1 LAEVQMMGDTIT
13 PTTPPETG
21 RSRLTRS
28 KRDRVVA
35 GVCGGLGSYF
45 AVDPVVFRIAFVV
58 LALSGWGGGVL
69 LYVIAWLVMPEGS
82 ETEPATAY
90 RPRQGAT
97 FIGLAL
103 ILAGGVALID
113 RILPNFDLMFWPLA
127 VIAVGVAVLIG
138 GDRNDRAA

>member
-1 LAEVQMMGDTIT
+1 MMGDTIT
-13 PTTPPETG
+13 RTTPPETG
-21 RSRLTRS
+21 RPRLTRS
-28 KRDRVVA
+28 RSDRVVA

-82 ETEPATAY
+82 EGEPVADY
-90 RPRQGAT
+90 RPRQGAR

-103 ILAGGVALID
+103 ILVGGVALIE
-113 RILPNFDLMFWPLA
+113 RILPDFDLMFWPVA
-127 VIAVGVAVLIG
+127 IIAVGVAVLLG
-138 GDRNDRAA
+138 GDRHDRAA

>member
-1 LAEVQMMGDTIT
+1 MMGDTIT
-13 PTTPPETG
+13 RTNPPETG
-21 RSRLTRS
+21 RPRLTRS
-28 KRDRVVA
+28 KSDRVVA

-69 LYVIAWLVMPEGS
+69 LYIIAWLVMPEGS
-82 ETEPATAY
+82 ETEPVVGY
-90 RPRQGAT
+90 RPQQGAR

-113 RILPNFDLMFWPLA
+113 RVLPDFDLMFWPLA
-127 VIAVGVAVLIG
+127 VIAVGIAVLIG
-138 GDRNDRAA
+138 GGRHDRVA

>member
-1 LAEVQMMGDTIT
+1 MMSDTIT

-21 RSRLTRS
+21 RTRLTRS

-69 LYVIAWLVMPEGS
+69 LYVIAWLVMPEATGD
-82 ETEPATAY
+82 EPVAEY

-103 ILAGGVALID
+103 ILVGGVALID
-113 RILPNFDLMFWPLA
+113 RILPDFDLMFWPLA
-127 VIAVGVAVLIG
+127 VMAVGVAVLMG
-138 GDRNDRAA
+138 GDRHDRAA